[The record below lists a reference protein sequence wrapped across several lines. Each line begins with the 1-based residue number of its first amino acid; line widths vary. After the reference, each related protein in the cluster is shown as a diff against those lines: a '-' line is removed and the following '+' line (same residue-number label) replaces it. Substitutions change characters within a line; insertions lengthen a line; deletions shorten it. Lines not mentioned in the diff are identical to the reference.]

1 MPAAPGGGWD
11 QTARTI
17 EQVLRATAA
26 VKGVQITNV
35 GGAGGTV
42 GLPQFL
48 NQWKGQGNALMV
60 AGMVMVG
67 AIIANKSP
75 LRLSQATPIARL
87 TGEFQ
92 ALVVPAQSPFKTAKD
107 FAAALKADPTKV
119 PVAGGSA
126 GGSDHILLGM
136 IAKAL
141 GVPPTKVS
149 YVAFAGGGPATA
161 ALLGAQVAAGISGYG
176 EFAEQIK
183 AGKLR
188 LIAIS
193 SDKRQAG
200 IDAPTLKEEGIDVE
214 LFNWRG
220 VFAPP
225 GVNDAQRQAMIAL
238 MEKMAASPQWA
249 EACQTREWT
258 PITLARR
265 RLQGVPRGRDR
276 AHRRHPQGA
285 RAGVTW
291 RARDPRRAA
300 ARPPARRPSARR
312 SSRVGVLVLAA
323 VVYWQTA
330 LDSGLADL
338 RQGRADRGP
347 DHHRARPR
355 PARGAAPGRGVARRL
370 AIGDRAGAGHR
381 LRGALVDRR
390 RPRPQRAAD
399 RPGRVHARL
408 DHPVRLRGARLRLPR
423 DRARC
428 GDRRACSRW
437 PPISALPR
445 RSASI
450 SAPG

>member
-1 MPAAPGGGWD
+1 MLTRRYLLRHAAAAPAALPLSFLSIGRSQAQAIDLLKVFVPAAPGGGWD

-17 EQVLRATAA
+17 EQVLRATGA

-60 AGMVMVG
+60 GGMVMVG

-75 LRLSQATPIARL
+75 VKLSQATPIARL

-92 ALVVPAQSPFKTAKD
+92 ALVVPAQSALKNVKD
-107 FAAALKADPTKV
+107 FAAALKADPSKV

-149 YVAFAGGGPATA
+149 YVAYAGGGPATA
-161 ALLGAQVAAGISGYG
+161 ALLGNQVAAGISGFG

-193 SDKRQAG
+193 ADQRQPG

-225 GVNDAQRQAMIAL
+225 GVTDAQRKAMIDL
-238 MEKMAASPQWA
+238 IEKMAASPQWA
-249 EACQTREWT
+249 EACQKRDWTR
-258 PITLARR
+258 ITLTGDAFK
-265 RLQGVPRGRDR
+265 
-276 AHRRHPQGA
+276 A
-285 RAGVTW
+285 
-291 RARDPRRAA
+291 
-300 ARPPARRPSARR
+300 
-312 SSRVGVLVLAA
+312 
-323 VVYWQTA
+323 YI
-330 LDSGLADL
+330 DSETIRIEGILRELGLA
-338 RQGRADRGP
+338 
-347 DHHRARPR
+347 
-355 PARGAAPGRGVARRL
+355 
-370 AIGDRAGAGHR
+370 
-381 LRGALVDRR
+381 
-390 RPRPQRAAD
+390 
-399 RPGRVHARL
+399 
-408 DHPVRLRGARLRLPR
+408 
-423 DRARC
+423 
-428 GDRRACSRW
+428 
-437 PPISALPR
+437 
-445 RSASI
+445 
-450 SAPG
+450 

>member
-1 MPAAPGGGWD
+1 MLTRRRLLSTAATVPAALPISLLSIDRSQAQVIDLLKIFVPAAPGGGWD

-75 LRLSQATPIARL
+75 VKISQATPIARL

-92 ALVVPAQSPFKTAKD
+92 ALVVPAQSALRNVKE
-107 FAAALKADPTKV
+107 FAAALKADPSKV

-141 GVPPTKVS
+141 GVSPTKVS
-149 YVAFAGGGPATA
+149 YVAYAGGGPAVA
-161 ALLGAQVAAGISGYG
+161 SLLGNQVAAGISGIG

-193 SDKRQAG
+193 ADQRQPG

-225 GVNDAQRQAMIAL
+225 GVNDGQRKAMIDL
-238 MEKMAASPQWA
+238 IEKMAASPQWT
-249 EACQTREWT
+249 EACQKRDWTR
-258 PITLARR
+258 ITLTGDAFK
-265 RLQGVPRGRDR
+265 
-276 AHRRHPQGA
+276 A
-285 RAGVTW
+285 
-291 RARDPRRAA
+291 
-300 ARPPARRPSARR
+300 
-312 SSRVGVLVLAA
+312 
-323 VVYWQTA
+323 YI
-330 LDSGLADL
+330 DSETIRIEGILRELGLA
-338 RQGRADRGP
+338 
-347 DHHRARPR
+347 
-355 PARGAAPGRGVARRL
+355 
-370 AIGDRAGAGHR
+370 
-381 LRGALVDRR
+381 
-390 RPRPQRAAD
+390 
-399 RPGRVHARL
+399 
-408 DHPVRLRGARLRLPR
+408 
-423 DRARC
+423 
-428 GDRRACSRW
+428 
-437 PPISALPR
+437 
-445 RSASI
+445 
-450 SAPG
+450 